1 MQAAL
6 FLREKQELR
15 KKKLKIRRELPSHVA
30 TRDIAPFPRFPPNS
44 WFSQGKAAWQDRE
57 LAQHELERRD
67 SIALASEAASTHR
80 CKQKEAHRRW
90 VKRNRIHDSSFG
102 DCSSEDEELYG
113 IYGVQSAA
121 ANALLYI
128 GLGTMCVGM
137 IIAFVGTGEKGFK
150 TMELRL
156 IGPSLI
162 GAGVMIIIL
171 RVMLCVCPSKC
182 LRLNKHKHKHKNS
195 TNKLNS
201 EGREMLNSTARDQ
214 PAEELVLADR
224 TSLIKT
230 EENNKKRVSIVTMPT
245 TSGVGKSTNF
255 KKSSSDIINNTSG
268 ETPTYPVSIAISPD
282 LSSNVAA
289 TISFLEHERGRPST
303 SKSVVKIPNLIS
315 TSDEEEVE
323 SKRDMDLSPLDE
335 ISIDTSSF
343 ESATS
348 NKGKTT
354 TSEGG
359 GDDDDDGRT
368 TLAASS
374 PQYSD
379 VSLTSLTNGII
390 NSDSVDS
397 ELSVKTVKTST
408 NKFEAHR
415 SPKNVTNTSE
425 LVLSPSNLE
434 EMCDNDN

>member
-1 MQAAL
+1 MYIFQ
-6 FLREKQELR
+6 
-15 KKKLKIRRELPSHVA
+15 
-30 TRDIAPFPRFPPNS
+30 
-44 WFSQGKAAWQDRE
+44 
-57 LAQHELERRD
+57 
-67 SIALASEAASTHR
+67 
-80 CKQKEAHRRW
+80 
-90 VKRNRIHDSSFG
+90 IHDSSFG
-102 DCSSEDEELYG
+102 DCSSDDDELYG

-201 EGREMLNSTARDQ
+201 EGREMLTGDNSTSCKDQ
-214 PAEELVLADR
+214 QPVEELVMADR

-230 EENNKKRVSIVTMPT
+230 DENNKKRVSIVTMPMPT
-245 TSGVGKSTNF
+245 TSGVSKIPSTNF
-255 KKSSSDIINNTSG
+255 KKSSSDIINTS
-268 ETPTYPVSIAISPD
+268 ETPTYPVSITISPD
-282 LSSNVAA
+282 LSSKVAA

-303 SKSVVKIPNLIS
+303 SKSVRIPNLIS

-323 SKRDMDLSPLDE
+323 SKKDVELKPLDE
-335 ISIDTSSF
+335 ISFDNS
-343 ESATS
+343 SATS
-348 NKGKTT
+348 NKGKT
-354 TSEGG
+354 SAE
-359 GDDDDDGRT
+359 DEDQSRIQFSY
-368 TLAASS
+368 SS
-374 PQYSD
+374 PQNSD
-379 VSLTSLTNGII
+379 VSLASLTNGII

-397 ELSVKTVKTST
+397 ELSVKTVKTT

-415 SPKNVTNTSE
+415 SPKNLINKSE

-434 EMCDNDN
+434 EMCDNDS